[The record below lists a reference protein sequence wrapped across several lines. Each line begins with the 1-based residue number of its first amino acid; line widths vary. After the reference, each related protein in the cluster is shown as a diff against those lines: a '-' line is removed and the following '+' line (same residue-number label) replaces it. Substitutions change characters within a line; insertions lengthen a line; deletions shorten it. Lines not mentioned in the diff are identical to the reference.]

1 MSQPWPNVTRLAAAQ
16 LAVWPDHGPFIEK
29 RLAAVAEDQR
39 TFLDSLAGQVLQL
52 AGDELAHYA
61 QDYRWTCE
69 LLLEEEFHFRRTG
82 RYRLTRFSDAA
93 AEIYDRPEIVERY
106 MNGLLLSQI
115 WWPNH
120 TDVLQYFADVFLTS
134 NREGYDHLEIGPGH
148 GLFLLHAARDP
159 RCARANGWDVSAAS
173 VEATRRTLA
182 ALNAEAGITLE
193 TRDLFAPGTGTE
205 MFDSIVLSEVLEH
218 LETPE
223 RALAVVRDLLRPGGR
238 VFVNVPVNSP
248 APDHIFLWN
257 EPEEIVSLVSTA
269 GFDVEAARF
278 YPAAGVTEA
287 QARRRKMTISCA
299 VIGRRGEDRS

>member
-1 MSQPWPNVTRLAAAQ
+1 MKRMCPNVARLAAAQ

-29 RLAAVAEDQR
+29 RLASVAEDQWA
-39 TFLDSLAGQVLQL
+39 FLDSLAGQILQL
-52 AGDELAHYA
+52 AGPELPRYA
-61 QDYRWTCE
+61 EDYRWTCE

-82 RYRLTRFSDAA
+82 RYRLTHFADAA

-106 MNGLLLSQI
+106 MKGLLLSQI

-120 TDVLQYFADVFLTS
+120 TGVLEYYADIFLTS
-134 NREGYDHLEIGPGH
+134 NRDGYDHLEIGPGH

-159 RCARANGWDVSAAS
+159 RCARAYGWDVSAAS
-173 VEATRRTLA
+173 VEATRRTLT
-182 ALNAEAGITLE
+182 ALGADEGITLE
-193 TRDLFAPGTGTE
+193 TRDIFASGAGAE

-248 APDHIFLWN
+248 APDHIYLWN
-257 EPEEIVSLVSTA
+257 EPEEIVGLVATA
-269 GFDVEAARF
+269 GFEVEAARF

-287 QARRRKMTISCA
+287 QARRL
-299 VIGRRGEDRS
+299 GFRRHRRTSTPG